1 MIFGFE
7 QASSPY
13 AKPVPLFPKTKQN
26 FSKASSSI
34 RSGVLYSRREL
45 SSATAVRHCSSRP
58 LEREFVHVDIWT
70 LMMVYREFGCEIRL
84 RILDQELMLP
94 WHEQELEINMIIYVS
109 RCLLVSTLLFI
120 SKQRLCQHFISFKNL
135 ILSGYK
141 PEDSVSMR
149 FITNYSMLK
158 VE

>member
-1 MIFGFE
+1 
-7 QASSPY
+7 
-13 AKPVPLFPKTKQN
+13 
-26 FSKASSSI
+26 
-34 RSGVLYSRREL
+34 
-45 SSATAVRHCSSRP
+45 
-58 LEREFVHVDIWT
+58 
-70 LMMVYREFGCEIRL
+70 MVYREFGCEIRL
-84 RILDQELMLP
+84 RILNQELMLP
-94 WHEQELEINMIIYVS
+94 WHEQELEINMIICVS

-149 FITNYSMLK
+149 FITNYSVLK